1 MKLNF
6 NVKVFATFAHW
17 ASHPDTVHYIDSHF
31 YVSKTSCVICFV
43 SLLCAFFLVGWVA
56 RCVEKVKIREKINTM
71 NIINVKLCMNKVP
84 LVDLALFVSL
94 SVVYHISS
102 LQQCQ
107 TVLTELIKMKLCMIA
122 TVTLTVS

>member
-6 NVKVFATFAHW
+6 NVKVFATYAQL
-17 ASHPDTVHYIDSHF
+17 AGQPNTVHYIDSHF
-31 YVSKTSCVICFV
+31 YVSKTSRAVCFV
-43 SLLCAFFLVGWVA
+43 SLLCAFFLVGWLA
-56 RCVEKVKIREKINTM
+56 RCVENVKIREKIDTM
-71 NIINVKLCMNKVP
+71 NAINVKLCMNMVP

>member
-1 MKLNF
+1 MKSNF
-6 NVKVFATFAHW
+6 NVKVFATYAHW
-17 ASHPDTVHYIDSHF
+17 ASQPNTVHYKDSHF
-31 YVSKTSCVICFV
+31 YVSKRSCVICFV

-102 LQQCQ
+102 SRSVKQF
-107 TVLTELIKMKLCMIA
+107 
-122 TVTLTVS
+122 

>member
-1 MKLNF
+1 MHTGPANLTLF
-6 NVKVFATFAHW
+6 IT
-17 ASHPDTVHYIDSHF
+17 YSHF
-31 YVSKTSCVICFV
+31 YVNKTSCVICCV

-122 TVTLTVS
+122 TVILTVS